1 MSTVNTFR
9 DMSGITQTSALEI
22 TPERA
27 QEVIKTVSSNPREHT
42 TSTPITLLQVS
53 TYISESKEE
62 NAGCA
67 YVYPKQPPFAS
78 HWGIVVGDPSK
89 RGAFLFHLVLRGD
102 GATRRVEFRASNV
115 NSKSEW
121 IVGASVKPVGQTK
134 YSIQELTRIGEEMI
148 ETFGSYH
155 LIFWNCQM
163 FAKCYLHIITGD
175 DAVFTQWT
183 SADVTNL
190 FLCALVVPMP
200 LASTSKSNEN
210 RKMMQL
216 GDVGIEAARRKALH
230 TMSERENITDEELFE
245 ASDAIMDLMKT
256 SWRDDETLKSLSR
269 PMKDSTELKSRLM
282 GEIGRFISKALGLKY

>member
-1 MSTVNTFR
+1 MSTINTFR
-9 DMSGITQTSALEI
+9 EMSGINQTSALEI

-27 QEVIKTVSSNPREHT
+27 QEVIMTVSSNPREQS
-42 TSTPITLLQVS
+42 TSTSVTLLQVS
-53 TYISESKEE
+53 TYVAESKEE
-62 NAGCA
+62 NAGSA

-78 HWGIVVGDPSK
+78 HWGIVVGDPTK

-102 GATRRVEFRASNV
+102 GAIRRVEFRASNV

-121 IVGASVKPVGQTK
+121 ILGASVKPVGQTN

-155 LIFWNCQM
+155 VIFWNCQM

-175 DAVFTQWT
+175 DTVFTQWT

-200 LASTSKSNEN
+200 LASTSKSNEK
-210 RKMMQL
+210 RKMKKL
-216 GDVGIEAARRKALH
+216 GDGGIEAARQKILQN
-230 TMSERENITDEELFE
+230 MSERDNITTEELFE
-245 ASDAIMDLMKT
+245 ASDAIMDLMER
-256 SWRDDETLKSLSR
+256 SWWDDKTLKSLSR
-269 PMKDSTELKSRLM
+269 PMKDSADKISLM
-282 GEIGRFISKALGLKY
+282 GEIGGFILKALGFSK